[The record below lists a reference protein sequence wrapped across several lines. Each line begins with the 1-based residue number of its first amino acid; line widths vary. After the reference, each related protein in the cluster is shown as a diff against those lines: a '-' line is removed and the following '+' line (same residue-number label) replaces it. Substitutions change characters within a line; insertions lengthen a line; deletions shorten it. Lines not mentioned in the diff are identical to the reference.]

1 MKLLSRWHIAA
12 KLLTVNLLIL
22 LIFCG
27 VIGTVFVSFSKIETF
42 MTGIVKKDVADIVEN
57 ARIGREISTIFT
69 DTSHLINIFIEQE
82 EGLKNEGERLI
93 KSAAA
98 LSAKGSDNH
107 ISKTCQEFAAELQIL
122 IKQGET
128 IQNIS
133 QEVKKTDAELN
144 SSLIEFSDMIA
155 KTSVMVMMEG
165 RDVSG
170 LERIG
175 LDIPWYREKFLRIS
189 MLVRNLTNEHLHVSK
204 AEKEGD
210 GKIMQIF
217 LLLSEIKVRLRP
229 VSESEPDIVS
239 FGKKFAET
247 ILRYE
252 KAIDDFQIKLKEFQ
266 HQLNILDDRQRLVLG
281 AMEAADKEVVKNTE
295 SIQERIQERMNL
307 SEKVILML
315 SFVIF
320 IVLILITYSVS
331 LMLKPLKTIIA
342 GLTESYKHFLSV
354 SEQIAASGQSLA
366 EGASEQA
373 ASTEETSS
381 ALEEVSSMSG
391 QNADYAKK
399 ADDLGKETGQ
409 LINKADISIGQ
420 LTRSIEEITV
430 ASQETFKIIR
440 QIEGIAFQTNLL
452 ALNAAIEAA
461 RAGEAGAGFAVVAD
475 EVRSLAIRAGQ
486 AAKNTGEII
495 EKTVSK
501 IRSGSEIVTVTR
513 QTFSDVAQNAVEIG
527 NWVTKISEAS
537 GEQFERI
544 EQISKSLGEINRITQ
559 QNAADSQHSASAS
572 EEMNTQAKQMKVFVD
587 ELAKIIGG
595 KNYGSNDTKSLSKK
609 YNSRCRVDKAK
620 RVHLYETEN
629 R

>member
-1 MKLLSRWHIAA
+1 MKLFSHWHIAA
-12 KLLTVNLLIL
+12 KLLTVNMLIL

-27 VIGTVFVSFSKIETF
+27 VVGTVFFSFSKIEIF
-42 MTGIVKKDVADIVEN
+42 MTGIVKEDVANIVEN
-57 ARIGREISTIFT
+57 ARMGRELSTIFT
-69 DTSHLINIFIEQE
+69 DSSHLINIFLEQE
-82 EGLKNEGERLI
+82 DALKNDGERLV
-93 KSAAA
+93 KSATA
-98 LSAKGSDNH
+98 LSTGGSDNH
-107 ISKTCQEFAAELQIL
+107 IAKISQEFAAQLQIL
-122 IKQGET
+122 IAHGET
-128 IQNIS
+128 IQSIS

-144 SSLIEFSDMIA
+144 SSLIEFSDLIA
-155 KTSVMVMMEG
+155 KTSVMLMMEG
-165 RDVSG
+165 GDVSG

-204 AEKEGD
+204 AEKEGE

-266 HQLNILDDRQRLVLG
+266 HQLNILDDRQRQVLG
-281 AMEAADKEVVKNTE
+281 SMDAADKSLVKKTQ
-295 SIQERIQERMNL
+295 SLQERIQERIKL

-315 SFVIF
+315 SAGILT
-320 IVLILITYSVS
+320 VLMLITYSVS

-366 EGASEQA
+366 EGSAQQA
-373 ASTEETSS
+373 ASTEETSG

-391 QNADYAKK
+391 QNADAAKK
-399 ADDLGKETGQ
+399 ADALEKETGQ
-409 LINKADISIGQ
+409 LIQKANMSIAE
-420 LTRSIEEITV
+420 LIRSIEEITT
-430 ASQETFKIIR
+430 ASYETFNIIR
-440 QIEGIAFQTNLL
+440 QIEEIAFQTNLL
-452 ALNAAIEAA
+452 SLNAAVEAA
-461 RAGEAGAGFAVVAD
+461 RAGSAGAGFAVVAD
-475 EVRSLAIRAGQ
+475 EVRNLAMRAGQ

-501 IRSGSEIVTVTR
+501 IRNGSHLVSLTK

-559 QNAADSQHSASAS
+559 HNAQDSQHAASAS
-572 EEMNTQAKQMKVFVD
+572 EEMNTQAKQMKIFVD
-587 ELAKIIGG
+587 NLAAIIGG
-595 KNYGSNDTKSLSKK
+595 
-609 YNSRCRVDKAK
+609 A
-620 RVHLYETEN
+620 
-629 R
+629 